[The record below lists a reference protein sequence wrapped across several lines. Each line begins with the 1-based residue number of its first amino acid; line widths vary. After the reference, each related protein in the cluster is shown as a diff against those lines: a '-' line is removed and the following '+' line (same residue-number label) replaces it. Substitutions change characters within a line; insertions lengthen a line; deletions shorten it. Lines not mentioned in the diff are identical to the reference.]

1 MLGLIL
7 TDQISRD
14 GITPRG
20 YRHGV
25 LPRALSIFSINFELI
40 ITEIPFKFGF
50 MKQIIVCK
58 KNRRTLLIKDVPGK
72 VQLDLKQIQSFAF
85 VVLFC
90 CMARGFY
97 GYTVVG
103 VPFEFRNSGCSAY

>member
-1 MLGLIL
+1 
-7 TDQISRD
+7 
-14 GITPRG
+14 
-20 YRHGV
+20 
-25 LPRALSIFSINFELI
+25 
-40 ITEIPFKFGF
+40 
-50 MKQIIVCK
+50 MKQIIVSKKK

-90 CMARGFY
+90 RTTRGFY

-103 VPFEFRNSGCSAY
+103 APFEF

>member
-1 MLGLIL
+1 
-7 TDQISRD
+7 
-14 GITPRG
+14 
-20 YRHGV
+20 
-25 LPRALSIFSINFELI
+25 
-40 ITEIPFKFGF
+40 

-58 KNRRTLLIKDVPGK
+58 KKNAERRTLLIKDVPGK

-90 CMARGFY
+90 RTTRGFY

>member
-1 MLGLIL
+1 
-7 TDQISRD
+7 
-14 GITPRG
+14 
-20 YRHGV
+20 
-25 LPRALSIFSINFELI
+25 
-40 ITEIPFKFGF
+40 
-50 MKQIIVCK
+50 MKQIIVSKKK

-90 CMARGFY
+90 RMTRGFY